1 MHVRFAD
8 RVPWHAFLLPM
19 LGILFYR
26 LTAWSVYGSSYT
38 SAVSAYTYSRL
49 AQLAATIVLVIV
61 VPRCARSVAQMR
73 CAIALGTGIMLVGAA
88 LSTGFAADTAAFTAG
103 RVLHGVGSAMLFVGW
118 GAYTCALEPRYV
130 APSVACTFAVYGIAT
145 FLLESA
151 PPAVTTAIA
160 FAAPVLCGSLL
171 AYCTPKIPLS
181 IPTDN
186 RDSTGSEAKGRRT
199 GLPWGALGLLAACSL
214 ACAITELFIS
224 PNPGTL
230 ATYTANVFRIPV
242 FCAIALFFLMWTRIC
257 GKDDPD
263 RLWSLFA
270 LVISCGLLGYSSFSP
285 FNANVALGFMR
296 ATQDCLMM
304 FAWVY
309 VAGLVYRKGF
319 PAFTTFGLA
328 TVVFMR
334 TDLPASLIRMAFP
347 DFAVTAGG
355 LVTTGLS
362 FTLALLLIVYTIV
375 LANRR
380 PPETGK
386 TAVPT
391 STNGASDGALPRCPA
406 QDTPVLAGWTV
417 RYGLSARENQV
428 VDLLLHGYT
437 LHQLADRLGISLN
450 TVRWYTKGI
459 YRKLGIHSKSE
470 LVELAEEFEQG
481 TSRPH

>member
-8 RVPWHAFLLPM
+8 RALWHAFLIPM

-49 AQLAATIVLVIV
+49 AQLVATIVLVIV
-61 VPRCARSVAQMR
+61 IPRCAQSVAQIR
-73 CAIALGTGIMLVGAA
+73 RAIALETGIMLVGAV

-103 RVLHGVGSAMLFVGW
+103 RILHGVGSAMLFVGW
-118 GAYTCALEPRYV
+118 GAYTCALAPRYV
-130 APSVACTFAVYGIAT
+130 ALSVACTFAAYGIVT

-151 PPAVTTAIA
+151 QLAVTTAIA
-160 FAAPVLCGSLL
+160 FAAPILCGGLL
-171 AYCTPKIPLS
+171 TYCAPKIPLS
-181 IPTDN
+181 IPIDN
-186 RDSTGSEAKGRRT
+186 RNNTSGKVKSRRAE
-199 GLPWGALGLLAACSL
+199 LPWGALGLLAACSL
-214 ACAITELFIS
+214 ACAVTELFIS

-242 FCAIALFFLMWTRIC
+242 FCAVVLFFLIWIRIC

-304 FAWVY
+304 FAWIY

-347 DFAVTAGG
+347 NFAVTAGG

-362 FTLALLLIVYTIV
+362 FALALLLIVYTII
-375 LANRR
+375 LANRHSS
-380 PPETGK
+380 ETDK
-386 TAVPT
+386 TVVPT
-391 STNGASDGALPRCPA
+391 STDATSERALPRHSA
-406 QDTPVLAGWTV
+406 QDTSVLAGWTV
-417 RYGLSARENQV
+417 HYGLSARENQV
-428 VDLLLHGYT
+428 VALLLHGYT

-470 LVELAEEFEQG
+470 LVELAEKFEQG
-481 TSRPH
+481 TSHPH